1 MSRAEHTLLGLQPVT
16 VSSSEDDGG
25 GLELAVSN
33 DENSRDT
40 SRRAEEFCLD
50 SSDFLHIDEDL
61 NLEELMKQK
70 VRAKFTE
77 RGGWSAHTWA
87 TK

>member
-1 MSRAEHTLLGLQPVT
+1 MT
-16 VSSSEDDGG
+16 VSSSEEDVGCVEMG
-25 GLELAVSN
+25 VSN
-33 DENSRDT
+33 DENSRET

-70 VRAKFTE
+70 VSGLFLFLLSAKA
-77 RGGWSAHTWA
+77 GDN
-87 TK
+87 